1 LLRSIKKAIVQSNVF
16 QPSRIFIHVQEGF
29 SMLKKDK
36 IIQDKYNGTH
46 PTCLCGCGQQTR
58 YEAKLKDYC
67 KWISGHQSRIP
78 GHFGDPKAEKRVQAI
93 IKTRKD
99 KFASGEYDHIKQA
112 VKSRDSA
119 TLGKKISQGAKGIP
133 KPKPDGFGVGRVQS
147 KETREKM
154 SETAIQRILKTDQNH
169 TSKLEKTFANI
180 LDLLDIKYQQ
190 FFYAKDIKSFYDF
203 YLPDYNIII
212 EVDGDFWHCNP
223 NSKHNIPKYK
233 TQQQNIIKDKI
244 KSQWA
249 LDNGYKLLRF
259 WENDINNNIKQV
271 KQTLLEALGK

>member
-1 LLRSIKKAIVQSNVF
+1 
-16 QPSRIFIHVQEGF
+16 
-29 SMLKKDK
+29 MLKKDK
-36 IIQDKYNGTH
+36 IIQDKYNGVH
-46 PTCLCGCGQQTR
+46 PTCQCGCGQQTR

-78 GHFGDPKAEKRVQAI
+78 GHFGDPKSEKRVQSI

-99 KFASGEYDHIKQA
+99 KFASGEYNHIKQA
-112 VKSRDSA
+112 VKSRDSV
-119 TLGKKISQGAKGIP
+119 TLGKKISQGAKGVP
-133 KPKPDGFGVGRVQS
+133 KPKPEGFGVGRIQS
-147 KETREKM
+147 KATREKM
-154 SETAIQRILKTDQNH
+154 SKTAKNKWETGDIGKKKH
-169 TSKLEKTFANI
+169 YTSKLEKAFSNI

-233 TQQQNIIKDKI
+233 SQQQNIIKDKI

-249 LDNGYKLLRF
+249 IDNGYRLLRF

-271 KQTLLEALGK
+271 KQILLNEIK